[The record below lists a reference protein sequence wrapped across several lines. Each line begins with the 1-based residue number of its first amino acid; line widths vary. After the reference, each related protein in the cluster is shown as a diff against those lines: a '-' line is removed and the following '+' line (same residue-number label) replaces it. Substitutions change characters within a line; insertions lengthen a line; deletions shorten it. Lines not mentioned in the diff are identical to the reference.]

1 MNQKEIDLEEILNSK
16 LTYGKDTYDAG
27 QRDNIVAAMREAV
40 RQALEMA
47 AEKAKMS
54 YHGEMVHGEYHSYP
68 DIDKKSITSI
78 MDKIK

>member
-1 MNQKEIDLEEILNSK
+1 MNQKEQISLEEILNSK

-47 AEKAKMS
+47 AEEAECRDS
-54 YHGEMVHGEYHSYP
+54 INDEDGSGEIWV
-68 DIDKKSITSI
+68 DKQSILSV